1 MARTPRKNMKDSSF
15 FHIMVQGINKECI
28 FNTKLNKNK
37 YYDLLYKNNEGID
50 IISYCIMDNHAHI
63 LIHTNNIEH
72 IEKWMK
78 KVNISY
84 ARYYNYKNDRIGYV
98 FRDRYKVQIIKN
110 YKHLYLCALYIHNN
124 PVKAGICKT
133 MKEYEFSSF
142 SNIYSANQ
150 LKIYSKIDKILENEK
165 NESQLTAIKD
175 TEEKFELV
183 EDNLVNKHKICNNIV
198 NEFLKSKNLTLNDLK
213 IRRQS
218 LIELVKILKEENYIS
233 YRIMEKHLKI
243 SREKLRNL

>member
-15 FHIMVQGINKECI
+15 FHIMVQGINKEYI
-28 FNTKLNKNK
+28 FNTELNKNK

-63 LIHTNNIEH
+63 LIHANNIQH
-72 IEKWMK
+72 IENWMK

-133 MKEYEFSSF
+133 MEEYEFSSF
-142 SNIYSANQ
+142 STIY
-150 LKIYSKIDKILENEK
+150 
-165 NESQLTAIKD
+165 KD
-175 TEEKFELV
+175 R
-183 EDNLVNKHKICNNIV
+183 
-198 NEFLKSKNLTLNDLK
+198 KS
-213 IRRQS
+213 
-218 LIELVKILKEENYIS
+218 VV
-233 YRIMEKHLKI
+233 
-243 SREKLRNL
+243 